1 MVFGLGGPWTDALE
15 GSVAK
20 LNLMMV
26 ISGPGAD
33 LAALPKSQYV
43 ILKCTVDGGGLL
55 KDHVYQTSAD
65 GTQLIDLSGIASH
78 THTSNSTGG
87 SLVAIYQGNSK
98 MMDLSLTKV
107 LDLKKAQWLETA
119 TSGGTAEDNTDGTT
133 GERSIRLRT
142 NATSGG
148 AYMITYPHLKID
160 FSKRALFQFKARIET
175 MTNLALHSGVNAD
188 NVTVTDTNT
197 VKFDAEI
204 CTTTNN
210 NWHLRTA
217 SGSNKTMSDTGI
229 AATTNRVGI
238 KIEHL
243 PDVTPAE
250 TDMYVDA
257 SAVFRKTSDIPVSG
271 ASADNNL
278 IHHSI
283 KNSIAGDRP
292 YHIYGSRLVYYV
304 SDNWV

>member
-1 MVFGLGGPWTDALE
+1 MVFGLAGPVTDQTE
-15 GSVAK
+15 GSVARS
-20 LNLMMV
+20 NLMWV

-33 LAALPKSQYV
+33 LAALPKDKHV
-43 ILKCTVDGGGLL
+43 LLKCTLDGGGLL

-65 GTQLIDLSGIASH
+65 ATQLLDITVVASH
-78 THTSNSTGG
+78 SHSSNSTGG
-87 SLVAIYQGNSK
+87 NLVSIYQANSK
-98 MMDLSLTKV
+98 MIELALTKI
-107 LDLKKAQWLETA
+107 LDLKKAQWIETA

-142 NATSGG
+142 NVTLGG

-188 NVTVTDTNT
+188 NVTVADTNT
-197 VKFDAEI
+197 QKFDAEI

-217 SGSNKTMSDTGI
+217 SGSNKTMSDSGI

-243 PDVTPAE
+243 PDISPPE